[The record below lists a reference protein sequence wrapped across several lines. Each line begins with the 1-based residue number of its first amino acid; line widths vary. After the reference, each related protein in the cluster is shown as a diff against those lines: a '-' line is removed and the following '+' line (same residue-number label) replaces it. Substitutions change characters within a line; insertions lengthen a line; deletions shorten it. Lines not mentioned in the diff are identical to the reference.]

1 MKRHAVQFERRDIIA
16 QLAGV
21 DEQVDRAGRVD
32 QHEGLDDGVVRHLV
46 AAPVEQPGDVVGL
59 GLDQQVGAR
68 RAQTLGQALPLG
80 QRGLA

>member
-21 DEQVDRAGRVD
+21 DEQIDRAGRVD
-32 QHEGLDDGVVRHLV
+32 QHEGLDDGVVGNLV

-59 GLDQQVGAR
+59 GLDQQIGAR
-68 RAQTLGQALPLG
+68 RA
-80 QRGLA
+80 